1 MQPTE
6 AGELRELLNR
16 VCEARRIPP
25 QAAIRLEHI
34 LQEYKPKLVKLL
46 DDPPKNSQHRSTI
59 ESGKAIINTIEYKI
73 NKEFTKEAIFLSD
86 HLNLDE
92 YESSRLLLEG
102 TRRTNKTFAPAVDTA
117 IYLYH
122 TERDYV
128 LTILNT
134 ILESINDH
142 QIDKHIRCIFLD
154 FMVDIY
160 LKEADSFVS
169 KILKSLQNMNTAIK
183 TINKDTM
190 SQQVKLCEGTLSFR
204 ISQLNEERIL
214 LAQVLYHIASLLWL
228 SEADVL
234 SLIDTVRTTTLLNPT
249 APYLLVALLAVI
261 SPKYLEDQSRH
272 GTSFW
277 KNQES
282 MKKMHEAI
290 VDKEWKVDGVKG
302 AVLLQWSMFNARV
315 RGLGISSPFKLD
327 EQSTTSLLKKGI
339 ELDAFGFLNQYLL
352 HFKQENGTSP
362 DMNKVKESSD
372 GESTMVIDGLTVD
385 PSDYSKF
392 YADIA
397 PEFQLIVV
405 HQLEYFAELFI
416 LRLSSQ
422 LHQLKTEEEDAI
434 YQVGYSNDAHTDY
447 VKDSAKKQN
456 LEAFL
461 TLLASI
467 YRGHLNAGNRY
478 WKREHGLFA
487 FVKWLFDLKVVGTV
501 RAAFDFLASISTG
514 DECASY
520 AYEVLSM
527 GTSQADISNSHLFSW
542 GKLFATL
549 QFYAAEIYG
558 TLPGEEC
565 PSIPETEEQVLCS
578 LLHLCQQVVQYSST
592 ARIAI
597 WEDRLLRP
605 HESIVRM
612 ISCPTSVDLR
622 ARLYS
627 LLAAFCSSW
636 GGGINGIGKR
646 ISIEVWS
653 TLEISDLILS
663 DKRMVAAPTVTPPST
678 TATETFLGSLASLN
692 APEPVPV
699 ANNTLSTPAT
709 RFLLPDQSS
718 GFLIEFDSEKNS
730 MSYTRTLSILKLMAS
745 LIHKQSEKDILISG
759 YSMAEPSIPPCLGSE
774 HRSPGTAPYL
784 SLVIDHIFL
793 SLNNLQFT
801 NPNNKWQLTDACL
814 KVVENSIMSFD
825 LEPLCDHVN
834 QLISQSSGLT
844 VGNEDYMSILRDSS
858 TPQLKP
864 FQSGGT
870 RDALIAYITHP
881 GFDVMVRILSG
892 GSLVNELY
900 RIICLNGNRTNEVQ
914 GSRAKRNHYFRTS
927 LTRCLRIIHKAMTI
941 QNAFVS
947 VLLPQLNM
955 CSEKLPAGELKLGS
969 YVFPQV
975 TTNLTSVGRTML
987 FNTQIITQ
995 IALLVSD
1002 ESEEIS
1008 ILSINILRALA
1019 LQPNANPD
1027 KVQFPNYVNLPMGGI
1042 GQQLPGILSSS
1053 HEAASIILGI
1063 SERLDVE
1070 SMENIS
1076 YDNYN
1081 YDINTIPFWRAEKTL
1096 GYDYSNEDEDVLG
1109 VTHQYPSIRIAIL
1122 DMLISS
1128 LHKDQPSPTL
1138 SEFLLGYD
1146 VQEIVEKGSQQKS
1159 ILTSYEQ
1166 DTRLSCLFSILN
1178 ILRTYNSQQS
1188 NSLKQGQNS
1197 VEVHPLVAEKC
1208 YYLLHQL
1215 CSRESTSTATLH
1227 YIRANGDDLLVN
1239 QLRFIVPRVDTS
1251 LVAIEQHF
1259 AGTIKYAAGN
1269 GVQTDFFTLKSML
1282 NQRAWLLKLLALEL
1296 HVRKTTGTASLLESL
1311 YGHDTYSS
1319 LDVTNSLSDRF
1330 GSLRIQMSGDYQ
1342 QPHWNLLE
1350 ITSSLEF
1357 YWQDHNLGPASV
1369 DITKNY
1375 FKDFKP
1381 KDYETD
1387 DLASHCKLFDIRSVY
1402 KYLRQTQKEM
1412 LSRGTIPEQEIIAI
1426 EEEMGNILQTL
1437 MAENRSRQI
1446 KSSRLRCLQAW
1457 KQLVEVSLLDCFDSL
1472 SRPIR
1477 EKIAYDLLSTLWN
1490 KLEEESYQERVVL
1503 RNMSELI
1510 VVLLARLKTDNDT
1523 STTYLSLPNERLR
1536 QTFYGIIQFICKRVI
1551 TIDIRSNL
1559 YIALV
1564 IFLQYIDLS
1573 NYSPGNLQLL
1583 EIIDNETQER
1593 VLDILCNDAV
1603 DAWDTHKDAAIVAI
1617 QSLYVLFQRS
1627 KRTSIHS
1634 YLANKNMLHLLD
1646 TSAIQANDTIL
1657 IP

>member
-102 TRRTNKTFAPAVDTA
+102 TRWTNKTFAPAVDTA

-183 TINKDTM
+183 TINKGNM
-190 SQQVKLCEGTLSFR
+190 SQQVKLREDTLSFR
-204 ISQLNEERIL
+204 ISQLNEERIS

-234 SLIDTVRTTTLLNPT
+234 SLIDTVRTTTLLDPT

-272 GTSFW
+272 GTGFW
-277 KNQES
+277 KNQEP

-302 AVLLQWSMFNARV
+302 AVLLQWSIFNARV

-352 HFKQENGTSP
+352 HFKQENGASP

-397 PEFQLIVV
+397 PEFQSIVV

-434 YQVGYSNDAHTDY
+434 YQVGYSNDVHTDY
-447 VKDSAKKQN
+447 IKDSAKKQN

-501 RAAFDFLASISTG
+501 RAAFDFLASIATG

-527 GTSQADISNSHLFSW
+527 GTSQADIGNSHLFSW

-549 QFYAAEIYG
+549 QFYAAEIYN

-578 LLHLCQQVVQYSST
+578 LLHLCQQVIQYSST

-622 ARLYS
+622 ARLYN

-646 ISIEVWS
+646 ISLEVWN
-653 TLEISDLILS
+653 TLEVSDLILS
-663 DKRMVAAPTVTPPST
+663 DKRMIAAPTVTPPST
-678 TATETFLGSLASLN
+678 TATETFL
-692 APEPVPV
+692 
-699 ANNTLSTPAT
+699 
-709 RFLLPDQSS
+709 
-718 GFLIEFDSEKNS
+718 
-730 MSYTRTLSILKLMAS
+730 
-745 LIHKQSEKDILISG
+745 
-759 YSMAEPSIPPCLGSE
+759 
-774 HRSPGTAPYL
+774 
-784 SLVIDHIFL
+784 
-793 SLNNLQFT
+793 
-801 NPNNKWQLTDACL
+801 
-814 KVVENSIMSFD
+814 
-825 LEPLCDHVN
+825 
-834 QLISQSSGLT
+834 
-844 VGNEDYMSILRDSS
+844 
-858 TPQLKP
+858 
-864 FQSGGT
+864 
-870 RDALIAYITHP
+870 
-881 GFDVMVRILSG
+881 
-892 GSLVNELY
+892 
-900 RIICLNGNRTNEVQ
+900 
-914 GSRAKRNHYFRTS
+914 
-927 LTRCLRIIHKAMTI
+927 
-941 QNAFVS
+941 
-947 VLLPQLNM
+947 
-955 CSEKLPAGELKLGS
+955 
-969 YVFPQV
+969 
-975 TTNLTSVGRTML
+975 
-987 FNTQIITQ
+987 
-995 IALLVSD
+995 
-1002 ESEEIS
+1002 
-1008 ILSINILRALA
+1008 
-1019 LQPNANPD
+1019 
-1027 KVQFPNYVNLPMGGI
+1027 
-1042 GQQLPGILSSS
+1042 
-1053 HEAASIILGI
+1053 
-1063 SERLDVE
+1063 
-1070 SMENIS
+1070 
-1076 YDNYN
+1076 
-1081 YDINTIPFWRAEKTL
+1081 
-1096 GYDYSNEDEDVLG
+1096 
-1109 VTHQYPSIRIAIL
+1109 
-1122 DMLISS
+1122 
-1128 LHKDQPSPTL
+1128 
-1138 SEFLLGYD
+1138 
-1146 VQEIVEKGSQQKS
+1146 
-1159 ILTSYEQ
+1159 
-1166 DTRLSCLFSILN
+1166 
-1178 ILRTYNSQQS
+1178 
-1188 NSLKQGQNS
+1188 
-1197 VEVHPLVAEKC
+1197 
-1208 YYLLHQL
+1208 
-1215 CSRESTSTATLH
+1215 
-1227 YIRANGDDLLVN
+1227 
-1239 QLRFIVPRVDTS
+1239 
-1251 LVAIEQHF
+1251 
-1259 AGTIKYAAGN
+1259 
-1269 GVQTDFFTLKSML
+1269 
-1282 NQRAWLLKLLALEL
+1282 
-1296 HVRKTTGTASLLESL
+1296 
-1311 YGHDTYSS
+1311 
-1319 LDVTNSLSDRF
+1319 
-1330 GSLRIQMSGDYQ
+1330 
-1342 QPHWNLLE
+1342 
-1350 ITSSLEF
+1350 
-1357 YWQDHNLGPASV
+1357 
-1369 DITKNY
+1369 
-1375 FKDFKP
+1375 
-1381 KDYETD
+1381 
-1387 DLASHCKLFDIRSVY
+1387 
-1402 KYLRQTQKEM
+1402 
-1412 LSRGTIPEQEIIAI
+1412 
-1426 EEEMGNILQTL
+1426 
-1437 MAENRSRQI
+1437 
-1446 KSSRLRCLQAW
+1446 
-1457 KQLVEVSLLDCFDSL
+1457 VEVSLLDCFDSL
-1472 SRPIR
+1472 SPPVR
-1477 EKIAYDLLSTLWN
+1477 EKIAYDLLSTIWN
-1490 KLEEESYQERVVL
+1490 KLEEEGYQERVIL
-1503 RNMSELI
+1503 QNMSELI
-1510 VVLLARLKTDNDT
+1510 VVLLTKLKADNDT
-1523 STTYLSLPNERLR
+1523 SSTYLGLPNERLR

-1573 NYSPGNLQLL
+1573 NYLPGNLQLL
-1583 EIIDNETQER
+1583 ETIDNETQER

-1634 YLANKNMLHLLD
+1634 YLSKKNVLHLLD
-1646 TSAIQANDTIL
+1646 TSTIQANDTIL